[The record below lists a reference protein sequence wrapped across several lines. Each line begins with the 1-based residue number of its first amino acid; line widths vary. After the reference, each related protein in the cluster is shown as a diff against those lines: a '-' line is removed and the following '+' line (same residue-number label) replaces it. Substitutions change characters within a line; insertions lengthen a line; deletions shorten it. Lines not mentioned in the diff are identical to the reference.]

1 MRLLPLFL
9 ALLMLQG
16 CCLFGKREFVY
27 PDRPALEIVPR
38 PAITPNPADLE
49 TAVENQR
56 MLIDTVRAWEGVVI
70 RHNEEVLAY
79 DEEHGYPGDPDSVFI
94 RRPDGSVVRPLPD
107 PPPVEPEAAP
117 PAP

>member
-27 PDRPALEIVPR
+27 PDRAALEIVQR
-38 PAITPNPADLE
+38 PAITPNPADLD
-49 TAVENQR
+49 TAVANQQ

-79 DEEHGYPGDPDSVFI
+79 DEEHGYPSQPDSVYI
-94 RRPDGSVVRPLPD
+94 RRPDGT
-107 PPPVEPEAAP
+107 PVKPEPEP
-117 PAP
+117 EPGTE